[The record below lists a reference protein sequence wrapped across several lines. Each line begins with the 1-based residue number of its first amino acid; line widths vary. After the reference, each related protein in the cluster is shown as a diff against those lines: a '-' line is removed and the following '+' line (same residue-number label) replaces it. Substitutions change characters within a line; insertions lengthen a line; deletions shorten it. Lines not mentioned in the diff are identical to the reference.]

1 MVNLAP
7 VKSVTK
13 TSSQNQYESTMFW
26 PKLLS
31 RKTKHPTMTTR
42 PEWSEQVTSQH
53 TWWQVMMMAA
63 QTNAPAMPWAEAE
76 RSQAGLVGRAR
87 PAETVVARLA
97 IVVNSGAPL
106 SASWVVA
113 VAPAT
118 GSAVSLMAAMSDCAA
133 RIRSKQNSSQ

>member
-1 MVNLAP
+1 
-7 VKSVTK
+7 
-13 TSSQNQYESTMFW
+13 
-26 PKLLS
+26 
-31 RKTKHPTMTTR
+31 MTTR